1 MRNLGLIFI
10 LSLVIFLSPA
20 LYGSNDY
27 RPVNRRYQVTQ
38 DTIDKQLLFNGRIWR
53 NLFYRVRGDQFL
65 FSDSFLPAT
74 IVINGKSFPGSS
86 IKYDICNDELLTK
99 AGRNIIIQLN
109 KQIVESFTFVYNNKS
124 WRFLKLDKDSLN
136 DLNGYVNLLYQ
147 GNISLFVKYRKVI
160 LLLAVDNKY
169 DEFDLTQ
176 KIYVM
181 KDGKAYPVSNQNDV
195 IALYSS
201 YKQQIRNFIRTNK
214 LQISRKS
221 PESFVPLIEYCDKLG
236 H

>member
-1 MRNLGLIFI
+1 MRNLGLIFV

-27 RPVNRRYQVTQ
+27 RPVTRRSQVTQ

-53 NLFYRVRGDQFL
+53 NLYYRVRGHQFL

-74 IVINGKSFPGSS
+74 IVINGKTFPGIS
-86 IKYDICNDELLTK
+86 IKYDVCNDELLTK
-99 AGRNIIIQLN
+99 AGQNIIIQLN
-109 KQIVESFTFVYNNKS
+109 KQMVESFTFEYNNKS
-124 WRFLKLDKDSLN
+124 WRFLKLEKDSLN
-136 DLNGYVNLLYQ
+136 DLNSYVNLLYK
-147 GNISLFVKYRKVI
+147 GDVSLFVKYRKSI

-169 DEFDLTQ
+169 DEFELML

-181 KDGKAYPVSNQNDV
+181 KDGKAFPVSNQKDV

>member
-1 MRNLGLIFI
+1 MRNLGLILI
-10 LSLVIFLSPA
+10 LLLVIFLSPA
-20 LYGSNDY
+20 LYGSIDY
-27 RPVNRRYQVTQ
+27 RPATRRYHLTQ

-53 NLFYRVRGDQFL
+53 NLYYRVRGDQFL

-74 IVINGKSFPGSS
+74 IVINGKTFPGSS
-86 IKYDICNDELLTK
+86 IKYDVCNDELLTK
-99 AGRNIIIQLN
+99 AGQNIIIQLN
-109 KQIVESFTFVYNNKS
+109 KQMVESFTIVYNNKS
-124 WRFLKLDKDSLN
+124 WRFLKFDKDSLN

-147 GNISLFVKYRKVI
+147 GNINLFVKYRKSI

-169 DEFDLTQ
+169 DEFELTQ

-195 IALYSS
+195 IALFSS
-201 YKQQIRNFIRTNK
+201 HKTQIRSFIKTNK